1 MKTTK
6 IIIKKLLFI
15 LIVIATAT
23 NTSNAQNSKKD
34 KQDTKKIIIKN
45 LIDSQN
51 FIFVPQTVSP
61 LRGGIRELTSYYD
74 LEVSKDSIISYLPYF
89 GRAYT
94 APLNPSEVGVNFTST
109 NFEYK
114 VAPGKKGSWNI
125 SIKPKNDVNV
135 QELLLHIFDNSSA
148 SLNVTSHNRDPISYQ
163 GYIMEKK
170 QKK

>member
-15 LIVIATAT
+15 LIALATVA
-23 NTSNAQNSKKD
+23 NTANAQNSKKD
-34 KQDTKKIIIKN
+34 KQTAKMIATKDM
-45 LIDSQN
+45 IDSQN
-51 FIFVPQTVSP
+51 FIFVPRTVSP

-114 VAPGKKGSWNI
+114 VAPGKKGS
-125 SIKPKNDVNV
+125 
-135 QELLLHIFDNSSA
+135 
-148 SLNVTSHNRDPISYQ
+148 
-163 GYIMEKK
+163 
-170 QKK
+170 

>member
-6 IIIKKLLFI
+6 IIIKNLLFI
-15 LIVIATAT
+15 LVALTSVT
-23 NTSNAQNSKKD
+23 NTANAQNSKED
-34 KQDTKKIIIKN
+34 KQTTKRIAAKN
-45 LIDSQN
+45 MIDSQN
-51 FIFVPQTVSP
+51 FIFVPRTVSP

-74 LEVSKDSIISYLPYF
+74 LEVSKDTIISYLPYF

-94 APLNPSEVGVNFTST
+94 APLNPSEAGINFTST
-109 NFEYK
+109 NFDYK
-114 VAPGKKGSWNI
+114 VIPGKKGSWNV

-135 QELLLHIFDNSSA
+135 QELLLRIFDNSSA

-163 GYIMEKK
+163 GYITERK